1 MVAPATDPEGALMK
15 HLCSALVQLA
25 IIMSAA
31 IAPAAPP
38 PLTATLTEQWRLTE
52 SDDSP
57 LIGEI
62 IDAATD
68 AAGNTYLLDVKLQT
82 VIVIDPKG
90 AFLRTIGGPGDGPG
104 ETRMP
109 SRLFVEPDGR
119 IGLLDT
125 MSSRLVWF
133 DAAGQPAS
141 GGHLRLNADGSG
153 TLATYDARRIAGGYV
168 AAFMV
173 ADRSQQ
179 TRAFQIVL
187 ARVPDDGTAPV
198 ILYRAPD
205 TAASLVGPPTKEAEF
220 YNFVWNAWAVSRA
233 GNVYLAPDRDRPRI
247 LMVPARGGEPTEIK
261 LVTGRHHRTAAEKA
275 AAAARYARQGG
286 GAGPEVAD
294 ADPFV
299 GRLWCDELGRVCVQT
314 PSPEPPL
321 GAGVF
326 VAYDVYSEAGEYLQ
340 RVELRGPDDART
352 DNWFVLPGKRVV
364 VVRNVLDAGSGEGP
378 EVVGYSF

>member
-1 MVAPATDPEGALMK
+1 MVRCG
-15 HLCSALVQLA
+15 
-25 IIMSAA
+25 
-31 IAPAAPP
+31 
-38 PLTATLTEQWRLTE
+38 
-52 SDDSP
+52 
-57 LIGEI
+57 GE
-62 IDAATD
+62 
-68 AAGNTYLLDVKLQT
+68 
-82 VIVIDPKG
+82 
-90 AFLRTIGGPGDGPG
+90 
-104 ETRMP
+104 
-109 SRLFVEPDGR
+109 
-119 IGLLDT
+119 
-125 MSSRLVWF
+125 
-133 DAAGQPAS
+133 PAS

-173 ADRSQQ
+173 ADPSRQVH
-179 TRAFQIVL
+179 AFQTVL

-205 TAASLVGPPTKEAEF
+205 TAASLVGPPTKEADF
-220 YNFVWNAWAVSRA
+220 YNFVWNAWAVGLGS

-247 LMVPARGGEPTEIK
+247 LMMPARGGEPTEIK

-286 GAGPEVAD
+286 GAGPEIAD

-299 GRLWCDELGRVCVQT
+299 GVLRCDELGWVCVQT

-326 VAYDVYSEAGEYLQ
+326 VAYDVYSEAGEYLH

-352 DNWFVLPGKRVV
+352 DNWFGAAGQACRGRWCGMCWMPGVGRGRRWWVTRTEEGSMRRLLFLTFLAGWLLPCELYACCARIETPQEAFAAATVV
-364 VVRNVLDAGSGEGP
+364 FSGTVIERIDPFCG
-378 EVVGYSF
+378 

>member
-1 MVAPATDPEGALMK
+1 MIAPATDPEGALMK

-25 IIMSAA
+25 IIMSAT

-57 LIGEI
+57 LIGDI

-68 AAGNTYLLDVKLQT
+68 AAGNTYLLDFKLQT

-109 SRLFVEPDGR
+109 SRVFVEPDGR
-119 IGLLDT
+119 VGLLDA

-153 TLATYDARRIAGGYV
+153 TLVTYDARRIAGGYV

-173 ADRSQQ
+173 ADPSKQ
-179 TRAFQIVL
+179 TRAFQTVL

-220 YNFVWNAWAVSRA
+220 YNFVWNAWAVSR
-233 GNVYLAPDRDRPRI
+233 PETCTWP
-247 LMVPARGGEPTEIK
+247 
-261 LVTGRHHRTAAEKA
+261 RTAIA
-275 AAAARYARQGG
+275 
-286 GAGPEVAD
+286 P
-294 ADPFV
+294 
-299 GRLWCDELGRVCVQT
+299 
-314 PSPEPPL
+314 
-321 GAGVF
+321 
-326 VAYDVYSEAGEYLQ
+326 VY
-340 RVELRGPDDART
+340 
-352 DNWFVLPGKRVV
+352 
-364 VVRNVLDAGSGEGP
+364 
-378 EVVGYSF
+378 

>member
-1 MVAPATDPEGALMK
+1 MK

-25 IIMSAA
+25 IIMSAT

-57 LIGEI
+57 LIGDI
-62 IDAATD
+62 VDAATD
-68 AAGNTYLLDVKLQT
+68 TAGNTYLMDFKLQT
-82 VIVIDPKG
+82 VLVIDPKG

-109 SRLFVEPDGR
+109 SRVFVEPDGR
-119 IGLLDT
+119 VGLLDA
-125 MSSRLVWF
+125 MSSRLVWC

-153 TLATYDARRIAGGYV
+153 TLVTYDARRIAGGYV

-173 ADRSQQ
+173 ADPSKQ
-179 TRAFQIVL
+179 TRAVETVL
-187 ARVPDDGTAPV
+187 ARVPDDGTASA

-205 TAASLVGPPTKEAEF
+205 TAASLVGPATNEAEL
-220 YNFVWNAWAVSRA
+220 YNFVWRAWGVSRA

-247 LMVPARGGEPTEIK
+247 LMLPAGGGEPVEIK
-261 LVTGRHHRTAAEKA
+261 LVTGRRNRTAAEKA
-275 AAAARYARQGG
+275 DTASRFARQGS
-286 GAGPEVAD
+286 GAGREVAD

-299 GRLWCDELGRVCVQT
+299 AYLWCDELGRVCVYT

-326 VAYDVYSEAGEYLQ
+326 VAYDVYSEAGAYLQ
-340 RVELRGPDDART
+340 RVELRGPDDARF

-364 VVRNVLDAGSGEGP
+364 VVRNVRDGGSGEGP